1 MKVRRRTLLAV
12 MAAAA
17 APLAAPAQMPI
28 PLRLGASLDDGLS
41 PVLYGLHAGIFAR
54 RGLDVTLT
62 SATNGAALAAAIAA
76 GAVDVAKSAMMS
88 LLAAYAHGVRF
99 KIVAGGT
106 VWDTKAPTIELC
118 VLASSAIR
126 TPADLSDKTI
136 AVGTLQ
142 SLDQMATQALVD
154 QQGGRSGT
162 MRFIE
167 MPFSAMLGA
176 LQHGRAD
183 CASIANPVL
192 QNVLESRQARTIG
205 SSYDALGNGF
215 LEAAWFCSA
224 PFAERNHDT
233 AERFADAFR
242 EAAAYTNAHHDA
254 TVPLLAAYAKLE
266 PDVIRKMKRDTI
278 ATGPPA
284 AAAIQPC
291 IDAAAKYGYIAAS
304 FNAKELLLG

>member
-1 MKVRRRTLLAV
+1 MNRRSLLVLALGAGWPRSG
-12 MAAAA
+12 AA
-17 APLAAPAQMPI
+17 QTTTV
-28 PLRLGASLDDGLS
+28 RLGASLDDGLS

-54 RGLDVTLT
+54 HGLDVTLT

-76 GAVDVAKSAMMS
+76 GSVDVAKSAMMS

-106 VWDTKAPTIELC
+106 VWDTTSPTIELC
-118 VLASSAIR
+118 VLASSPIR
-126 TPADLSDKTI
+126 TPADLSGKTI

-154 QQGGRSGT
+154 DRGGRSGSI
-162 MRFIE
+162 RFIE
-167 MPFSAMLGA
+167 MPFGAMLGA
-176 LQHGRAD
+176 LQQGRAD

-192 QNVLESRQARTIG
+192 QKVLETRLARTIG

-224 PFAERNHDT
+224 AFAERNRET

-242 EAAAYTNAHHDA
+242 EAAAYTNVHHDA

-266 PDVIRKMKRDTI
+266 PAVIRKMKRDTI
-278 ATGPPA
+278 ATGPPQ

-291 IDAAAKYGYIAAS
+291 VDAAAKYGYISAP
-304 FNAKELLLG
+304 FDAKELLLG